1 MYTLDTFDYPLPR
14 DLIAQYPS
22 KKRGESRLL
31 ILNRKKMSI
40 THEVFSKVVNFLQE
54 GDILVINDS
63 KVIPA
68 RLFGRK
74 ETGGKVEVLLL
85 NYPSISEKNGNSVTV
100 ECLIKSSKRPPLGS
114 KLYFDEV
121 LIGEVIQYRAYGISL
136 VKFYFEGNF
145 DEILNALGQIPLPP
159 YIKRPPQGDID
170 GHPKDR
176 LRYQTVFAHK
186 KGSIAAPTA
195 GLHFSHHLLKRIAA
209 KGISIVPI
217 TLHVSYGTFLPVRTK
232 DIRDH
237 KMFEEAFEVTKET
250 AQIINHGK
258 KLGRRVVAVGTT
270 TTRLLEY
277 MGSRWGRVEAC
288 SGLCD
293 LFIYPGYQFK
303 LVDCLITN
311 FHLPKS
317 TLIMMVSAF
326 AGRDLIMKAY
336 HEAMKLRYRFY
347 SYGDAMLI
355 I

>member
-14 DLIAQYPS
+14 DLIARYPLEKREES
-22 KKRGESRLL
+22 KLL
-31 ILNRKKMSI
+31 ILDRKKMSI
-40 THEVFSKVVNFLQE
+40 THEVFLNVVNFLTE

-74 ETGGKVEVLLL
+74 ETGGRAEILLL
-85 NYPSISEKNGNSVTV
+85 NYPSISKRNGNSATV
-100 ECLIKSSKRPPLGS
+100 ECLIRSSKRPPLGS
-114 KLYFDEV
+114 RLYFDEV
-121 LIGEVIQYRAYGISL
+121 LMGEVIQYRAYGISL
-136 VKFYFEGNF
+136 VKFYFEGAF
-145 DEILNALGQIPLPP
+145 DEILNTLGQIPLPP
-159 YIKRPPQGDID
+159 YIKRSPQEDVD
-170 GHPKDR
+170 GQ
-176 LRYQTVFAHK
+176 RYQTVFAHK
-186 KGSIAAPTA
+186 KGSVAAPTA
-195 GLHFSHHLLKRIAA
+195 GLHFSQDLLKKIAA
-209 KGISIVPI
+209 KGICIVPI

-237 KMFEEAFEVTKET
+237 RMFEEVFEVTKET
-250 AQIINHGK
+250 AEVINHGK
-258 KLGRRVVAVGTT
+258 KVGRRVIAVGTT

-277 MGSRWGRVEAC
+277 MGSIWGRVEAC
-288 SGLCD
+288 SGQCD

-326 AGRDLIMKAY
+326 AGKDLIMKAY
-336 HEAMKLRYRFY
+336 HDAMKLRYRFY
-347 SYGDAMLI
+347 SYGDAMFI